1 LTISS
6 VKRIISLIILS
17 LIFSLCSLNF
27 SNFAFAAGHQELY
40 IHGESS
46 QGGPIF
52 HQAGSLGVLWAPGVE
67 DSGTITIHNNYSQRI
82 RVSNIGLTMDLQKQK
97 GEVISNPEL
106 LESFAQNME
115 LIIKKKVAGIFND
128 TIYRGTFWELL
139 YQRDNPAKQGFNL
152 PRLDKFNLGKGS
164 SIELQYR
171 VKMKESA
178 GNQLQGIKATV
189 SFLINASE
197 NQEIVGDD
205 NSGDYEV
212 NDYEGHW
219 AQDCI
224 STLLKQDILKP
235 YADGTIR
242 PNNYITRAEMAEL
255 ICRSFKIE
263 EKNKLFSGYL
273 DPLPQRERGFI
284 IAGTE
289 KGILTGYPG
298 KRFLPNRNI
307 SRQEMIIALVK
318 AFSKTIDDSL
328 ELSFVDS
335 NEIGDWSLPYV
346 KTSLKQQIIVGYPD
360 NSLRPKANMTRAETF
375 AILCKLL
382 DYHHE
387 HS

>member
-235 YADGTIR
+235 NAEGFVSGDNWQPGSSVTEDLVVSNDGTLDLKYRISAAMADGANAALYNELMVIISKGGQELYNGLLKDMTPILPGTIAVGGSD
-242 PNNYITRAEMAEL
+242 T
-255 ICRSFKIE
+255 
-263 EKNKLFSGYL
+263 
-273 DPLPQRERGFI
+273 
-284 IAGTE
+284 
-289 KGILTGYPG
+289 LT
-298 KRFLPNRNI
+298 FT
-307 SRQEMIIALVK
+307 V
-318 AFSKTIDDSL
+318 
-328 ELSFVDS
+328 
-335 NEIGDWSLPYV
+335 SLPDSGAPQNHLQGLNAGVIFTFDATQTNNADDAWVY
-346 KTSLKQQIIVGYPD
+346 QQ
-360 NSLRPKANMTRAETF
+360 
-375 AILCKLL
+375 
-382 DYHHE
+382 
-387 HS
+387 